1 MTIQVGDTLPAADLM
16 QMGDAGPEKTSL
28 TDLAAGRKVVIFGL
42 PGAYTGTC
50 SSEHVPGFIQHAEAL
65 RAKGVDDIICVS
77 VNDAFVMKAW
87 AKDTGAE
94 AAGLKLLGD
103 PLSSFTKSVGL
114 DFDAPDFGL
123 VGRSLRYAMVVEDG
137 KVTALNVEENPGV
150 CDVSG
155 GAAVLAM
162 V

>member
-1 MTIQVGDTLPAADLM
+1 MTITVGDALPAADLM
-16 QMGDAGPEKTSL
+16 QMGDAGPEKIALSDL
-28 TDLAAGRKVVIFGL
+28 TDGRKVVIFGL

-50 SSEHVPGFIQHAEAL
+50 SNEHVPGFIQHAEAL

-87 AKDTGAE
+87 AKDTGAD
-94 AAGLKLLGD
+94 AAGLKMLGD
-103 PLSSFTKSVGL
+103 PLSTFTKAIGL

-123 VGRSLRYAMVVEDG
+123 VGRSLRYAMVVENG
-137 KVTALNVEENPGV
+137 KVTALNTEENPGV

>member
-150 CDVSG
+150 CDVAG